1 MSLKDFFK
9 TSNEDQT
16 SNTDQQVELPV
27 NAERETYCFQDD
39 MAKDLMVLIGKA
51 IAEWAVYYHMENLP
65 KHILF
70 EQALAVMN
78 SISKTMDELR

>member
-1 MSLKDFFK
+1 MPLKDFLKK
-9 TSNEDQT
+9 TNGELE
-16 SNTDQQVELPV
+16 SNTAQQVELLV
-27 NAERETYCFQDD
+27 NTQREKYCFQDD

-51 IAEWAVYYHMENLP
+51 IDEWAVHYHMENLP

-70 EQALAVMN
+70 EQALAIMS